1 MTGKTNRRAAN
12 AAARVSLPDCCRSER
27 GNGSRPER
35 RAQAAAA
42 QGAFGPRSFRVARF
56 LIASRAP
63 SLIDLLDEVGAAW
76 PGLNYADFHG
86 AYVLSDILIRFPS
99 QIRTIAE
106 GMPPPGDDPLA
117 WLDRIIALTTPAGG
131 RA

>member
-1 MTGKTNRRAAN
+1 MNPIPPSKLEAHAK
-12 AAARVSLPDCCRSER
+12 
-27 GNGSRPER
+27 
-35 RAQAAAA
+35 
-42 QGAFGPRSFRVARF
+42 GAFGPRSFHIARF
-56 LIASRAP
+56 LIRSRAP
-63 SLIDLLDEVGAAW
+63 TLIDLLDEVDAAW
-76 PGLNYADFHG
+76 PGLSCADFHG

-117 WLDRIIALTTPAGG
+117 WLDRTIALTTPAEG